1 MGMGAYVCIP
11 IRAYALIAVFILTA
25 VLAFIVSLW
34 LDKKRH
40 VPKGELLGRRAAVV
54 ALGVLIA
61 SASSV
66 AALYECP
73 TYGICVECGYRLLW
87 SLVDSSGGFTIGDF
101 WITVNYTWDSYLI
114 VERSGGELLIEGMDY
129 DNIYSINL
137 TCNRTPVFSGM
148 GNVTMKAYTARSY
161 FILQYVNSTGYPN
174 LFTIEQGTW
183 DHYSNVFH
191 FENGTEWVEIQVSV
205 FRNMVI

>member
-1 MGMGAYVCIP
+1 
-11 IRAYALIAVFILTA
+11 
-25 VLAFIVSLW
+25 
-34 LDKKRH
+34 
-40 VPKGELLGRRAAVV
+40 LLGRRAAVV

-61 SASSV
+61 SASTV

-73 TYGICVECGYRLLW
+73 TYGMCGECGYRLSW

-101 WITVNYTWDSYLI
+101 WITVNYTWDSFLI
-114 VERSGGELLIEGMDY
+114 VERSGGELLVEGMDY
-129 DNIYSINL
+129 GDVYSINL

-148 GNVTMKAYTARSY
+148 SNVTMKAYTAHSY
-161 FILQYVNSTGYPN
+161 FMLQYINSTGYPN

-183 DHYSNVFH
+183 DHHTDVYH

-205 FRNMVI
+205 SQIMAI